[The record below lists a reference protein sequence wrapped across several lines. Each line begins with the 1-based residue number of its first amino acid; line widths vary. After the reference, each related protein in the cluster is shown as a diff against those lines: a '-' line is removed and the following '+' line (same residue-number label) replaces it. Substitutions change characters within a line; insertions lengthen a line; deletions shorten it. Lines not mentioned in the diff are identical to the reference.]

1 MKKLRARAVTAGA
14 WVSAAATALMMSA
27 VSVFANDPD
36 PDPADVLGNLT
47 GNTTST
53 EVDNVTTK
61 FLGIFR
67 SGYTFVMSIG
77 FALIVIALIWA
88 AIKMVVASGGN
99 EREKVKS
106 DILRI
111 LLCGVG
117 LGAVIVIIS
126 LMLSIG
132 AKVGE

>member
-1 MKKLRARAVTAGA
+1 MLPRESSSDSFSPAHTAPG
-14 WVSAAATALMMSA
+14 T
-27 VSVFANDPD
+27 
-36 PDPADVLGNLT
+36 
-47 GNTTST
+47 
-53 EVDNVTTK
+53 
-61 FLGIFR
+61 
-67 SGYTFVMSIG
+67 
-77 FALIVIALIWA
+77 ALIVIALIWA

-106 DILRI
+106 DIFRI